1 MARPRKNLKLT
12 DLQRKY
18 VDEFMRCGIQRRAAL
33 VAGFSADSCDAIA
46 SELMKLPQVR
56 EEIARRKAK
65 LSVKYEESLD
75 RTIQEIMR
83 VAFANIED
91 VMEWGE
97 ETIIID
103 PNEIENP
110 PERSDSCLICGSRQ
124 IFFNPVRGM
133 VTCLSCGWK
142 AKKAPLMDGS
152 GVDSEGKSDTKTDI
166 RYPITIQQS
175 VLRIKSSDAIPSH
188 ITAAISGI
196 SQTQHGIKIQMH
208 SKDAA
213 LRMLGEYFG
222 IFKDPLADAV
232 TGLADKM
239 AAADSRR
246 KQAMTDQ
253 IREVAAQDDS
263 ELIASL
269 GVDPA
274 EARGADDPEG
284 AQDANGGDQTQEGGY
299 APEYDE

>member
-1 MARPRKNLKLT
+1 MARKLT
-12 DLQRKY
+12 PMQSKFVDLYMK
-18 VDEFMRCGIQRRAAL
+18 FGIGAKAARG
-33 VAGFSADSCDAIA
+33 AGFSRDCAGEIA
-46 SELMKLPQVR
+46 YQLLQIPSIQQ
-56 EEIARRKAK
+56 EIARRKAK

-110 PERSDSCLICGSRQ
+110 PEHSDSCLICGSRQ

-142 AKKAPLMDGS
+142 AKKAPLMDDSEG
-152 GVDSEGKSDTKTDI
+152 DSEGKSDVK
-166 RYPITIQQS
+166 YPITIQQS

-232 TGLADKM
+232 TGLAEKM

-246 KQAMTDQ
+246 KAEMTGQ
-253 IREVAAQDDS
+253 IREEAAQDDS

-274 EARGADDPEG
+274 EARGGDDPAG
-284 AQDANGGDQTQEGGY
+284 AQDANGDQNSAGEGY
-299 APEYDE
+299 APDDE